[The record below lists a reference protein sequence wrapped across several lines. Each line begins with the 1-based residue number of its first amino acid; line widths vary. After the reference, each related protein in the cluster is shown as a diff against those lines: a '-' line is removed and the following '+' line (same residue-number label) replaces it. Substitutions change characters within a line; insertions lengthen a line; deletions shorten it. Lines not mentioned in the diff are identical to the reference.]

1 MADLGPTIGFLA
13 AVLVVGARCEADGL
27 FRAAGE
33 RAATLARG
41 GPVRLLAIV
50 FVLASAVTAV
60 LSLDATVVFV
70 TPVAFA
76 TASALA
82 LRAKPHVYSC
92 VHLANSASILLPV
105 SNLTNLLAFQAT
117 GLSFPRFGALMA
129 LPWLAAIG
137 VEWAV
142 IRRFFARELGGSGRV
157 RRERVRAPL
166 PRWSL
171 IVLALTLAGFLAS
184 SALGVDPRS
193 WPASGRCCWSG
204 RRCGPGGPPRPR
216 WAGPPTPPSW
226 PSSARWRS
234 WSRAPRCTDWAT
246 SWPGSCPAGR
256 RSRRS
261 WPSRPSPPPWPTWS
275 TTCRP
280 SCSSSPS

>member
-1 MADLGPTIGFLA
+1 MLLAATLGFAIVRPRGLPEVLVAGPAALLLLATGVVSWGEARSQMADLGPTIGFLA
-13 AVLVVGARCEADGL
+13 AILVVGARCEADGL

-41 GPVRLLAIV
+41 SAVRLLAIV

-129 LPWLAAIG
+129 LPWVAAIG

-142 IRRFFARELGGSGRV
+142 IRRFFARELSGSGRV
-157 RRERVRAPL
+157 RPERVRAPL

-184 SALGVDPRS
+184 SALGVACRS
-193 WPASGRCCWSG
+193 A
-204 RRCGPGGPPRPR
+204 
-216 WAGPPTPPSW
+216 AMIF
-226 PSSARWRS
+226 A
-234 WSRAPRCTDWAT
+234 APR
-246 SWPGSCPAGR
+246 
-256 RSRRS
+256 
-261 WPSRPSPPPWPTWS
+261 
-275 TTCRP
+275 
-280 SCSSSPS
+280 